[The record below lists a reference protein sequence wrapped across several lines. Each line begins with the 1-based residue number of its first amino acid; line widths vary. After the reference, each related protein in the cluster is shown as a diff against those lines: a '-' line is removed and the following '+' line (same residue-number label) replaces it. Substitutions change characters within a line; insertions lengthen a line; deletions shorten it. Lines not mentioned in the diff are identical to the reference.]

1 MGDASIGNLN
11 AIEIAAEIVAGNIAP
26 IARLFTELGSANAI
40 LNIGPDVDDIECQ
53 QIRSYLAGYHEIS
66 RGGIT
71 MPKWSQ
77 FDLQEMKPLLGSLH
91 VLSARSD
98 QPGLHYEI
106 YGTDVAV
113 RYNRDLT
120 RTDLPLAGYLLP
132 VLFHG
137 VFLASIQSKRPIYT
151 FHQPADGS
159 RIRGCQRLMVPYCN
173 DNGDFHRL
181 VVAHRPARTARGL
194 VGGVL

>member
-1 MGDASIGNLN
+1 MGDVSIGNLN
-11 AIEIAAEIVAGNIAP
+11 AIEIAAEVVAGNIAP
-26 IARLFTELGSANAI
+26 IARLFTELGSANAV
-40 LNIGPDVDDIECQ
+40 LNVDPDVDDIECP
-53 QIRSYLAGYHEIS
+53 QIRDYLARYQETSLDGTE
-66 RGGIT
+66 
-71 MPKWSQ
+71 MPRWSQ

-91 VLSARSD
+91 VLSARPD
-98 QPGLHYEI
+98 RPGLHYEI

-120 RTDLPLAGYLLP
+120 RTDLPVAGYLLP

-137 VFLASIQSKRPIYT
+137 VFLAAIQSKRPIYT

-159 RIRGCQRLMVPYCN
+159 RIRGCQRLMVPYCKE
-173 DNGDFHRL
+173 NGDFHRL

>member
-1 MGDASIGNLN
+1 MGDVSIGNLN
-11 AIEIAAEIVAGNIAP
+11 AVEIAAEVVAGNIAP
-26 IARLFTELGSANAI
+26 IARLFMELGSANAV
-40 LNIGPDVDDIECQ
+40 LNIDPDANDVECP
-53 QIRSYLAGYHEIS
+53 QIRNYLTRYREMSESGVS
-66 RGGIT
+66 TPR
-71 MPKWSQ
+71 WSQ

-98 QPGLHYEI
+98 RPGLHYEI

-137 VFLASIQSKRPIYT
+137 VFLAAIQSKKPIYT

-159 RIRGCQRLMVPYCN
+159 RIRGCQRLMVPYSN
-173 DNGDFHRL
+173 DNGGFHRL
-181 VVAHRPARTARGL
+181 VVAHRPARTARGQ